1 MSALGYVIWV
11 LHFPISQSVMRK
23 FLCDGVLGFVSI
35 CKHIYKVF
43 CVSFVTNASWRK
55 IKVLFLFSFL
65 MGHLNVLWKGKL
77 FQHKCCCNE
86 THYSISIFIY
96 FFNFYIFY
104 KFILVIDSLEWFGR
118 KLYNWYNK
126 SVKIPTVRRHF
137 LNLQLAA
144 WSLKIWIYAFPASKS
159 GNMKLYLEDAI
170 FTKWRNCIFKMQF

>member
-11 LHFPISQSVMRK
+11 LHFPISQSVIRK

-96 FFNFYIFY
+96 FCNFYIFY

-126 SVKIPTVRRHF
+126 SVKIPTIRRHF
-137 LNLQLAA
+137 FNLQLEACFFQHQRVA
-144 WSLKIWIYAFPASKS
+144 IWNCTLKMRFSQNGEIAFSKCNFNFFL
-159 GNMKLYLEDAI
+159 G
-170 FTKWRNCIFKMQF
+170 